1 MSNNTDFTQSQKDF
15 INKTIHKELTK
26 QVLSIK
32 DDISKKFYDYDNK
45 MVNYL
50 NELDSKINLM
60 NEKYLYLLEEI
71 KKINIEEE
79 KINSYDNKLSNL
91 QFLIAQHDIRINNL
105 IKDLNDACYKYDIIF
120 LNNLQVPG
128 QIGDCCK
135 FKNLKEYL
143 LYTMKEFSLIA
154 SYKEKNQM
162 NLNSYKQKLDS
173 ITVKLNSQVDNFLKT
188 SFQYTISK
196 VDEVKKD
203 LKNQIDIVNAKIP
216 ELSFQNS
223 NFAKNTE
230 IKINELIQERED
242 LKRARNDFKLQLDNY
257 FEKVELKS
265 KESILEIMEY
275 KKEFG
280 KIKKNFA
287 HLIEFIKDI
296 RFKRNIH
303 NEEIMNVE
311 IGKLV
316 TNLKKT
322 NNEILEKKNK
332 KFNNVDSIVKQ
343 IITGKKKIRNSFD
356 KIKLN
361 VEKSKELEKFSF
373 RSNYNGNE
381 KNKKG
386 NNTNN
391 LLNFKDLMY
400 IKRSRESTPNN
411 FLNIEDL
418 INNEKSRTES
428 EMNNEKSRRESDGN
442 NLLSIKNIMNNE
454 KSKRGSRV
462 SSFTNEKIKEYSVT
476 SLIYEKDMINNNEK
490 NDEKNKMD
498 INVKENKI
506 KNNKKTNDESVNENI
521 NKNTENI
528 KEKNTDLKNISINNS
543 INPNINTFNIEK
555 ISAKN
560 KSKDNEKIN
569 DKKDLSNSGSHK
581 SIINSMISN
590 LTISEKENNYRQI
603 ENKENI
609 IEKQLSLTF
618 NNNLKINLNYIEK
631 NKKKSNSLEIPSS
644 KRNIIKKS
652 PQLET
657 EEDISKNENDLI
669 KKLIELNSMNIKTIQ
684 SQTDN
689 KIHDLENKINL
700 LNSLNNGLKKKVSEL
715 ESKKIKL
722 EKKVSKSN
730 KLFDEN
736 CERYLLT
743 DINNYDDDNFNLV
756 KFKDKRFP
764 PSKVKS
770 KILKK
775 SLINNFSDKEIKKNN
790 LFELRSQYN
799 INHNKKK
806 KLPSKLLIEKF
817 EKKRNEDKILYEIYH
832 NHSMKFL
839 KPLKNSF
846 TKIPQ
851 TNIINQG
858 K

>member
-257 FEKVELKS
+257 FEKFELKS
-265 KESILEIMEY
+265 KETILEIMEY

-280 KIKKNFA
+280 KIKKNFV

-356 KIKLN
+356 KIKIN

-428 EMNNEKSRRESDGN
+428 EMNNEKSRRESDVN

-506 KNNKKTNDESVNENI
+506 KNNKKTNDENVNENI
-521 NKNTENI
+521 NENTENI

-560 KSKDNEKIN
+560 KSKDNEKKN
-569 DKKDLSNSGSHK
+569 DKKDISNSESHK
-581 SIINSMISN
+581 SIVNSIISN
-590 LTISEKENNYRQI
+590 SSISEKENSNRQI

-684 SQTDN
+684 SQ
-689 KIHDLENKINL
+689 
-700 LNSLNNGLKKKVSEL
+700 
-715 ESKKIKL
+715 
-722 EKKVSKSN
+722 
-730 KLFDEN
+730 
-736 CERYLLT
+736 
-743 DINNYDDDNFNLV
+743 
-756 KFKDKRFP
+756 
-764 PSKVKS
+764 
-770 KILKK
+770 
-775 SLINNFSDKEIKKNN
+775 KKN
-790 LFELRSQYN
+790 
-799 INHNKKK
+799 
-806 KLPSKLLIEKF
+806 KF
-817 EKKRNEDKILYEIYH
+817 RK
-832 NHSMKFL
+832 
-839 KPLKNSF
+839 
-846 TKIPQ
+846 
-851 TNIINQG
+851 
-858 K
+858 

>member
-257 FEKVELKS
+257 FEKFELKS
-265 KESILEIMEY
+265 KETILEIMEY

-280 KIKKNFA
+280 KIKKNFV

-428 EMNNEKSRRESDGN
+428 EMNNEKSRRESDVN

-560 KSKDNEKIN
+560 KSKDNEKKN
-569 DKKDLSNSGSHK
+569 DKKD
-581 SIINSMISN
+581 ISN
-590 LTISEKENNYRQI
+590 
-603 ENKENI
+603 
-609 IEKQLSLTF
+609 
-618 NNNLKINLNYIEK
+618 
-631 NKKKSNSLEIPSS
+631 KK
-644 KRNIIKKS
+644 
-652 PQLET
+652 
-657 EEDISKNENDLI
+657 
-669 KKLIELNSMNIKTIQ
+669 
-684 SQTDN
+684 
-689 KIHDLENKINL
+689 
-700 LNSLNNGLKKKVSEL
+700 
-715 ESKKIKL
+715 
-722 EKKVSKSN
+722 
-730 KLFDEN
+730 
-736 CERYLLT
+736 
-743 DINNYDDDNFNLV
+743 
-756 KFKDKRFP
+756 
-764 PSKVKS
+764 
-770 KILKK
+770 
-775 SLINNFSDKEIKKNN
+775 
-790 LFELRSQYN
+790 
-799 INHNKKK
+799 
-806 KLPSKLLIEKF
+806 
-817 EKKRNEDKILYEIYH
+817 
-832 NHSMKFL
+832 
-839 KPLKNSF
+839 
-846 TKIPQ
+846 
-851 TNIINQG
+851 
-858 K
+858 

>member
-196 VDEVKKD
+196 IDEVKKD
-203 LKNQIDIVNAKIP
+203 LKNQIDIVNSKIP

-356 KIKLN
+356 KIKIN

-373 RSNYNGNE
+373 RSNYNINE
-381 KNKKG
+381 NNKKG

-391 LLNFKDLMY
+391 LLNFKDLMH

-411 FLNIEDL
+411 LLNIEDL

-428 EMNNEKSRRESDGN
+428 EMNNEKSRRESDVN

-506 KNNKKTNDESVNENI
+506 KNNKKTNDENVNENI
-521 NKNTENI
+521 NENTENI

-560 KSKDNEKIN
+560 KSKDNEKKN
-569 DKKDLSNSGSHK
+569 DKKDISNSESHK
-581 SIINSMISN
+581 SIVNSIISN
-590 LTISEKENNYRQI
+590 SSISEKENSNRQI

-631 NKKKSNSLEIPSS
+631 NKKKSNSLEIHH
-644 KRNIIKKS
+644 
-652 PQLET
+652 Q
-657 EEDISKNENDLI
+657 
-669 KKLIELNSMNIKTIQ
+669 
-684 SQTDN
+684 
-689 KIHDLENKINL
+689 
-700 LNSLNNGLKKKVSEL
+700 
-715 ESKKIKL
+715 
-722 EKKVSKSN
+722 
-730 KLFDEN
+730 
-736 CERYLLT
+736 
-743 DINNYDDDNFNLV
+743 
-756 KFKDKRFP
+756 
-764 PSKVKS
+764 
-770 KILKK
+770 
-775 SLINNFSDKEIKKNN
+775 KEI
-790 LFELRSQYN
+790 
-799 INHNKKK
+799 
-806 KLPSKLLIEKF
+806 
-817 EKKRNEDKILYEIYH
+817 
-832 NHSMKFL
+832 
-839 KPLKNSF
+839 
-846 TKIPQ
+846 
-851 TNIINQG
+851 
-858 K
+858 

>member
-203 LKNQIDIVNAKIP
+203 LKNQIDIVNSKIP

-230 IKINELIQERED
+230 TKINELIQERED

-265 KESILEIMEY
+265 KETVLEIIEY

-356 KIKLN
+356 KNKLN
-361 VEKSKELEKFSF
+361 VEKSKDLEKFSF
-373 RSNYNGNE
+373 RSNYNNNE

-391 LLNFKDLMY
+391 LLNFKDLMH

-411 FLNIEDL
+411 LLNI
-418 INNEKSRTES
+418 
-428 EMNNEKSRRESDGN
+428 
-442 NLLSIKNIMNNE
+442 
-454 KSKRGSRV
+454 
-462 SSFTNEKIKEYSVT
+462 
-476 SLIYEKDMINNNEK
+476 EK

-506 KNNKKTNDESVNENI
+506 KYNKKTNDESVNENM
-521 NKNTENI
+521 NENTENI
-528 KEKNTDLKNISINNS
+528 KEKNSDLKNISINNS
-543 INPNINTFNIEK
+543 FNPNINTINIEK
-555 ISAKN
+555 ISVKN
-560 KSKDNEKIN
+560 KSKDNEIIN
-569 DKKDLSNSGSHK
+569 DKKDLSNSESHK
-581 SIINSMISN
+581 SIINSIISN
-590 LTISEKENNYRQI
+590 SSISEKENSNRQI

-631 NKKKSNSLEIPSS
+631 NKKKSNSSEIPSS
-644 KRNIIKKS
+644 KRNTIKKS

-669 KKLIELNSMNIKTIQ
+669 KKLIELNTMNIKTIQ

-790 LFELRSQYN
+790 LFELRPQYN

-806 KLPSKLLIEKF
+806 KFPSKLIIEKF
-817 EKKRNEDKILYEIYH
+817 EKKRNEDKILCEIYH

>member
-1 MSNNTDFTQSQKDF
+1 MLNNTDFTQSQKDF

-196 VDEVKKD
+196 VDDVKKD
-203 LKNQIDIVNAKIP
+203 LKNQIDIVNSKIP

-230 IKINELIQERED
+230 TKINELIQERED

-265 KESILEIMEY
+265 KETVLEIIEY

-356 KIKLN
+356 KNKLN
-361 VEKSKELEKFSF
+361 VEKSKDLEKFSF
-373 RSNYNGNE
+373 RSNYNNNE

-391 LLNFKDLMY
+391 LLNFKDLMH

-411 FLNIEDL
+411 LLNIENM
-418 INNEKSRTES
+418 INYEKSRRES
-428 EMNNEKSRRESDGN
+428 EMNNEKSGRESDIN

-476 SLIYEKDMINNNEK
+476 SLINVKDMINNNEK

-506 KNNKKTNDESVNENI
+506 KYNKKTNDESVNENM
-521 NKNTENI
+521 NENTENI
-528 KEKNTDLKNISINNS
+528 KEKNSDLKNISINNS
-543 INPNINTFNIEK
+543 FNPNINTINIEK
-555 ISAKN
+555 ISVKN
-560 KSKDNEKIN
+560 KSKDNEIIN
-569 DKKDLSNSGSHK
+569 DKKDLSNSESHK
-581 SIINSMISN
+581 SIINSIISN
-590 LTISEKENNYRQI
+590 SSISEKENSNRQI

-631 NKKKSNSLEIPSS
+631 NKKKSNSSEIPSS
-644 KRNIIKKS
+644 KRNTIKKS

-669 KKLIELNSMNIKTIQ
+669 KKLIELNTMNIKTIQ

-770 KILKK
+770 FFKYK
-775 SLINNFSDKEIKKNN
+775 
-790 LFELRSQYN
+790 
-799 INHNKKK
+799 
-806 KLPSKLLIEKF
+806 
-817 EKKRNEDKILYEIYH
+817 
-832 NHSMKFL
+832 
-839 KPLKNSF
+839 
-846 TKIPQ
+846 
-851 TNIINQG
+851 
-858 K
+858 

>member
-1 MSNNTDFTQSQKDF
+1 MSNNTDFNQSQKDF

-196 VDEVKKD
+196 VDDVKKD
-203 LKNQIDIVNAKIP
+203 LKNQIDIVNSKIP

-230 IKINELIQERED
+230 TKINELIQERED

-265 KESILEIMEY
+265 KETVLEIIEY

-356 KIKLN
+356 KIKIN
-361 VEKSKELEKFSF
+361 VEKSKDLEKFSF
-373 RSNYNGNE
+373 RSNYNNNE

-391 LLNFKDLMY
+391 LLNFKDLMH

-411 FLNIEDL
+411 LLNIENM
-418 INNEKSRTES
+418 INYEKSRRES
-428 EMNNEKSRRESDGN
+428 EMNNEKSGRESDIN

-476 SLIYEKDMINNNEK
+476 SLINVKDMINNNEK

-506 KNNKKTNDESVNENI
+506 KYNKKTNDESVNENM
-521 NKNTENI
+521 NENTENI
-528 KEKNTDLKNISINNS
+528 KEKNSDLKNISINNS
-543 INPNINTFNIEK
+543 FNPNINTINIEK
-555 ISAKN
+555 ISVKN
-560 KSKDNEKIN
+560 KSKDNEIIN
-569 DKKDLSNSGSHK
+569 DKKDLSNSESHK
-581 SIINSMISN
+581 SIINSIISN
-590 LTISEKENNYRQI
+590 SSISEKENSNRQI

-631 NKKKSNSLEIPSS
+631 NKKKSNSSEIPSS
-644 KRNIIKKS
+644 KRNTIKKS

-669 KKLIELNSMNIKTIQ
+669 KKLIELNTMNIKTIQ

-700 LNSLNNGLKKKVSEL
+700 LNSLNNGLKKKSE
-715 ESKKIKL
+715 
-722 EKKVSKSN
+722 
-730 KLFDEN
+730 
-736 CERYLLT
+736 
-743 DINNYDDDNFNLV
+743 
-756 KFKDKRFP
+756 
-764 PSKVKS
+764 
-770 KILKK
+770 
-775 SLINNFSDKEIKKNN
+775 
-790 LFELRSQYN
+790 
-799 INHNKKK
+799 
-806 KLPSKLLIEKF
+806 
-817 EKKRNEDKILYEIYH
+817 
-832 NHSMKFL
+832 
-839 KPLKNSF
+839 
-846 TKIPQ
+846 
-851 TNIINQG
+851 
-858 K
+858 

>member
-196 VDEVKKD
+196 VDDVKKD
-203 LKNQIDIVNAKIP
+203 LKNQIDIVNSKIP

-230 IKINELIQERED
+230 TKINELIQERED
-242 LKRARNDFKLQLDNY
+242 LKRARNDFKFQLDNY

-265 KESILEIMEY
+265 KETVLEIIEY

-356 KIKLN
+356 KNKLN
-361 VEKSKELEKFSF
+361 VEKSKDLEKFSF
-373 RSNYNGNE
+373 RSNYNNNE

-391 LLNFKDLMY
+391 LLNFKDLMH

-411 FLNIEDL
+411 LLNI
-418 INNEKSRTES
+418 
-428 EMNNEKSRRESDGN
+428 
-442 NLLSIKNIMNNE
+442 
-454 KSKRGSRV
+454 
-462 SSFTNEKIKEYSVT
+462 
-476 SLIYEKDMINNNEK
+476 EK

-506 KNNKKTNDESVNENI
+506 KYNKKTNDESVNENM
-521 NKNTENI
+521 NENTENI
-528 KEKNTDLKNISINNS
+528 KEKNSDLKNISINNS
-543 INPNINTFNIEK
+543 FNPNINTINIEK
-555 ISAKN
+555 ISVKN
-560 KSKDNEKIN
+560 KSKDNEIIN
-569 DKKDLSNSGSHK
+569 DKKDLSNSESHK
-581 SIINSMISN
+581 SIINSIISN
-590 LTISEKENNYRQI
+590 SSISEKENSNRQI

-631 NKKKSNSLEIPSS
+631 NKKKSNSSEIPSS
-644 KRNIIKKS
+644 KRNTIKKS

-669 KKLIELNSMNIKTIQ
+669 KKLIELNTMNIKTIQ

-790 LFELRSQYN
+790 LFELRPQYN

-806 KLPSKLLIEKF
+806 KFPSKLIIEKF
-817 EKKRNEDKILYEIYH
+817 EKKRNEDKILCEIYH